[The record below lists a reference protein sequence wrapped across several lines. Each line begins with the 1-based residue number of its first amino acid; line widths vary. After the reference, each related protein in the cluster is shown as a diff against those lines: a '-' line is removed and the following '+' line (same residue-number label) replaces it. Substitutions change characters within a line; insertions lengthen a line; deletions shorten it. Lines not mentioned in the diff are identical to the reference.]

1 MAETQLSVLP
11 PRNQGVPSTSTH
23 SGVIHVREFQPDK
36 YSIIGNH
43 LTQHREL
50 SWTAKGIG
58 AYILSLR
65 EGERVDIRTL
75 AAGDHEGRDRVADAL
90 KELEAHGYLRRVR
103 ERVAGGRM
111 VTRTYAYN
119 APEITRARLDRPQEE
134 PPVRVCPGPEDE
146 RRPLEPEAAEADV
159 AAEEEAEPEPVPEGV
174 LRAVPD
180 PPAPAGAAPAADLEP
195 VPDSEPL
202 PGLEPVTEPELP
214 CDEHRGKAEVLLTGL
229 RRRDSRFRLPE
240 DEVRRLIPLAA
251 AWFKNGLGTTDV
263 VDAITS
269 GAPLV
274 VTYPA
279 GFVASRLRRL
289 LPPPLPPLPEPVGG
303 LSEAVVASPLHGFVD
318 CLGECN
324 RVFRAAEPGYCRD
337 CRKRVAAIS
346 LPLVAEQPPRPDVG
360 PPQDRT
366 GRRRPHRT
374 AHPLSLGAPPVIH
387 DHCEDV

>member
-1 MAETQLSVLP
+1 MASTELSAP
-11 PRNQGVPSTSTH
+11 RPRNQGDPRTSPH
-23 SGVIHVREFQPDK
+23 SGVIHVKEFQPDK
-36 YSIIGNH
+36 YAIIGNH

-50 SWTAKGIG
+50 SWVAKGIG

-75 AAGDHEGRDRVADAL
+75 VDNEHEGRDRVATAL
-90 KELEAHGYLRRVR
+90 RELEAHGYLKRVR

-119 APEITRARLDRPQEE
+119 APELTRARLSQPQEE
-134 PPVRVCPGPEDE
+134 ALLRPCPPSVEERHCPVEPAASEDG
-146 RRPLEPEAAEADV
+146 AAAG
-159 AAEEEAEPEPVPEGV
+159 EEAEPDAVPEVV

-180 PPAPAGAAPAADLEP
+180 PPAPAGAEP
-195 VPDSEPL
+195 VADP
-202 PGLEPVTEPELP
+202 EPVTEPEP
-214 CDEHRGKAEVLLTGL
+214 EPVTDPVTEPEPPRDEHRDKAEVLLTGL

-240 DEVRRLIPLAA
+240 NEVRRLIPLAT
-251 AWFKNGLGTTDV
+251 AWFENGLGTADV
-263 VDAITS
+263 LDAITS

-279 GFVASRLRRL
+279 GFVASRLKKL

-303 LSEAVVASPLHGFVD
+303 LSVAVGPSLLYGFVD

-337 CRKRVAAIS
+337 CRKRLEADRLRTVTR
-346 LPLVAEQPPRPDVG
+346 RPDAPSTQRHHPCTG
-360 PPQDRT
+360 PGPDGNPGGRT
-366 GRRRPHRT
+366 WPTRAFSQSSASG
-374 AHPLSLGAPPVIH
+374 
-387 DHCEDV
+387 